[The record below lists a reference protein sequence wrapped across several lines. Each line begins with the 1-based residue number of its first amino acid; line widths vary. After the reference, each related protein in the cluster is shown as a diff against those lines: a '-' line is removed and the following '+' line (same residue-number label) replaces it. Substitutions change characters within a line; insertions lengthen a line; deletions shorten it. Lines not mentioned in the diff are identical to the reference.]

1 MPLDRKEV
9 RIHKH
14 MPKVKRRYR
23 DAVNGEFVSKE
34 EAEKRPKETVS
45 EKIEPTIEDVT
56 IMEDVGGDGQWEEE

>member
-1 MPLDRKEV
+1 
-9 RIHKH
+9 

-45 EKIEPTIEDVT
+45 EKVEPTIEDVT